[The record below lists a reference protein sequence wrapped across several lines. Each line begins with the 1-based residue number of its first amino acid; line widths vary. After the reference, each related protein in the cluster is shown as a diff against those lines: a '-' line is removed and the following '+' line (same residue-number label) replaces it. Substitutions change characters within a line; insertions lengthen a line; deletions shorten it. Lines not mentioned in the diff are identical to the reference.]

1 MKLGIEGRTALVAGS
16 SRGLGRAVAEALAQE
31 GTRLVLCSRSKGSIE
46 AAADEIHEQYGV
58 EALGLRADVSQQADV
73 EVLVEQALQQFGGID
88 ILVANA
94 GGPPATR
101 FQDTKTS
108 QWKEGLNL
116 NLMSTIYLSRAV
128 VPVMQRQKWGRIIA
142 ITSIT
147 VKQPLDDLILSNV
160 ARLGV
165 LGLAKT
171 MASELARDGITVNT
185 VCPGYTRTQRLE
197 ELAGKQAVEKNV
209 SENDVYRQLA
219 SAIPM
224 WRLGEPEEFAAVVAF
239 LASEKASYV
248 TGTCIQVDGGF
259 VRGIL

>member
-1 MKLGIEGRTALVAGS
+1 
-16 SRGLGRAVAEALAQE
+16 
-31 GTRLVLCSRSKGSIE
+31 
-46 AAADEIHEQYGV
+46 
-58 EALGLRADVSQQADV
+58 
-73 EVLVEQALQQFGGID
+73 
-88 ILVANA
+88 
-94 GGPPATR
+94 
-101 FQDTKTS
+101 
-108 QWKEGLNL
+108 
-116 NLMSTIYLSRAV
+116 
-128 VPVMQRQKWGRIIA
+128 MQRQKWGRIIA

-219 SAIPM
+219 STIPM
-224 WRLGEPEEFAAVVAF
+224 GRLGEPEELAAVVAF

-248 TGTCIQVDGGF
+248 TGTCVQVDGGF